1 MGMRAK
7 AVGELLVYQHA
18 IAAARAV
25 SAILRRRGLVRDV
38 TLRDQL
44 GASSERVASHIA
56 EGFNQSTDRHFAQH
70 LQLSRAATGEVR
82 TQLEIAR
89 GRGHISPYECLG
101 LTARYDQIARM
112 EAGLIRCMSGGNKKQ
127 RG

>member
-18 IAAARAV
+18 IAAAHAV

-56 EGFNQSTDRHFAQH
+56 EGFGQSTDRLFAQH
-70 LQLSRAATGEVR
+70 LHLSRASTSDVR
-82 TQLEIAR
+82 TQLEVAR
-89 GRGHISPYECLG
+89 ARGHISPYECLG

-112 EAGLIRCMSGGNKKQ
+112 EAGLIRSLSGENKKP